1 MLGTLI
7 IHIYKETW
15 ITDCRSN
22 ILTNLNLFESLG
34 ILVSIATMP
43 EIGISWL
50 FILDFLQQKKRENNL
65 GMPQVL
71 QT

>member
-1 MLGTLI
+1 
-7 IHIYKETW
+7 
-15 ITDCRSN
+15 
-22 ILTNLNLFESLG
+22 
-34 ILVSIATMP
+34 MP